1 MDRQIR
7 VIKSN
12 QIIEASYQ
20 LSLIEQ
26 RVLLCAIAQ
35 ISKVEEV
42 TDEKLYQV
50 SPEQLKRLGIHE
62 TTVYRDLRS
71 AVTKLYERSIHITT
85 KTESI
90 KTRWVQE
97 IRFIENSSVIGI
109 RFSKAVLPFISNLN
123 QQFTAYS
130 LLEITGMT
138 SAHAVRCYELIAQY
152 KSIGYREIL
161 VSDLRTMLDLG
172 MKYKLYADL
181 KKRVVDVAVS
191 QINEFSSFEV
201 EYNEIKTG
209 RQVTA
214 LLFKFKRKQ
223 DNPSDAPIA
232 LSDKQIMKFA
242 ALLAHDDDCGYAFG
256 RIGEERYA
264 FEARLNLELSDST
277 NLATYYPYL
286 IKHGFKV
293 KS

>member
-12 QIIEASYQ
+12 QVIEASYQ
-20 LSLIEQ
+20 LTLIEQ

-35 ISKVEEV
+35 IKKGEDV

-50 SPEQLKRLGIHE
+50 NPDQLKRLGTHE
-62 TTVYRDLRS
+62 TTVYRDLKR

-97 IRFIENSSVIGI
+97 IRFIENSSIIGI

-130 LLEITGMT
+130 LLEISGMT
-138 SAHAVRCYELIAQY
+138 SAHAVRCYELIVQY
-152 KSIGYREIL
+152 KTIGHREIF
-161 VSDLRTMLDLG
+161 VSDLRKMLDLG
-172 MKYKLYADL
+172 TKYKLYADL
-181 KKRVVDVAVS
+181 KKRVIDVAVS
-191 QINEFSSFEV
+191 QINEFSSFDVKYTEL
-201 EYNEIKTG
+201 KSG

-214 LLFKFKRKQ
+214 ILFKFKRKQ

-232 LSDKQIMKFA
+232 LSDKQIIKFA
-242 ALLAHDDDCGYAFG
+242 ALLAHDDDCGNAFG
-256 RIGEERYA
+256 GIGEERYA
-264 FEARLNLELSDST
+264 FEARLKLELSDST
-277 NLATYYPYL
+277 KLETYYPYL

-293 KS
+293 KN